1 MIYEHELKHGTR
13 VRWCGC
19 VDGQQDIPAVGAEG
33 RVVVL
38 ERKDAIDVDG
48 DVKVVFDD
56 PKLNDL
62 NGDYEPGSDESWLYH
77 PAESL
82 ELAAPLD
89 LSTPEKVEEFLR

>member
-1 MIYEHELKHGTR
+1 MIYERELKNGTR
-13 VRWCGC
+13 IRCCGRA
-19 VDGQQDIPAVGAEG
+19 DSQRDIPVGAEG
-33 RVVVL
+33 RVVVPVK
-38 ERKDAIDVDG
+38 RKNAIDMDG

-62 NGDYEPGSDESWLYH
+62 NSEPGSDESWLYH
-77 PAESL
+77 PAELL